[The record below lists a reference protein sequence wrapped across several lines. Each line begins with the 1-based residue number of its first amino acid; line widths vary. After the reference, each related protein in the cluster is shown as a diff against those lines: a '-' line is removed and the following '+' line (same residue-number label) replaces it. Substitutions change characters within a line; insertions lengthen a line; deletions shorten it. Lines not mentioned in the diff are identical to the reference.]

1 MSLNLSSQKIIK
13 DWIDYN
19 GHMNVAY
26 YLLVFDR
33 YGADR
38 LNTIFKMGEESAKNT
53 GMSTMIVENNI
64 AYKRELKV
72 DEEVDINLIYFNHD
86 KKRLHYKFEMINKK
100 DNSLSATFEA
110 LALYV
115 NLKDR
120 KVSEFEEEKISIM
133 QNFIK
138 ENKHNFNDEDLK
150 YSSKLK
156 I

>member
-1 MSLNLSSQKIIK
+1 MSLKLSSQKIVK

-26 YLLVFDR
+26 YLLIFDR
-33 YGADR
+33 YGADK

-120 KVSEFEEEKISIM
+120 KVSEFEDEKISIM
-133 QNFIK
+133 QNFII